1 MRERL
6 LAQDI
11 VATSREPLLI
21 LDQRL
26 TVLLASRSFGA
37 AFDIDEEAIVGLS
50 LIRIANGRLN
60 IPPLTERLAR
70 VLSGEATIEDFEV
83 RQDTASGP
91 RTFLIHA
98 SALGSDG
105 SEVRPLM
112 LTMEDVT
119 ERRKFE
125 ADCEDAMRRASDMVV
140 EFNHRAMNSFAMIGA
155 ILAMEARWQQD
166 ELCRA
171 AFNRMQARIAS
182 IAHLYRTL
190 GRGHSSE
197 SVGSDEYLKTI
208 VDDLIASLSDPSC
221 KVEVSFSVDKTLLP
235 VRLAV
240 PVGLLVNE
248 IVTNSLKHAFTGRAH
263 GRIGVAFA
271 PDGEHHVLRI
281 SDDGR
286 GIDASAGSGSGLGRR
301 LSEAFAQQLRGT
313 VEHTSGPHGTTVV
326 LRFPRADV
334 R

>member
-26 TVLLASRSFGA
+26 TVLMASRSFGA
-37 AFDIDEEAIVGLS
+37 AFGVDEEAVVGS
-50 LIRIANGRLN
+50 PLIRIANGRLN
-60 IPPLTERLAR
+60 IPPLTERLER

-91 RTFLIHA
+91 RTFLFHA
-98 SALGSDG
+98 SALGRDG
-105 SEVRPLM
+105 SEVRPLV

-119 ERRKFE
+119 ERRRIE
-125 ADCEDAMRRASDMVV
+125 ADCEDAIRRAGDMVV
-140 EFNHRAMNSFAMIGA
+140 EINHRAMNSFAMIGA
-155 ILAMEARWQQD
+155 ILSMEARLQQD

-171 AFNRMQARIAS
+171 AFARMQSRISS

-197 SVGSDEYLKTI
+197 SVGSDEYVKTI
-208 VDDLIASLSDPSC
+208 VDNLIASLGDPSC
-221 KVEVSFSVDKTLLP
+221 KVEASFSIHKTLLP

-263 GRIGVAFA
+263 GRISVAFA
-271 PDGEHHVLRI
+271 PDGEHHLLRI

-286 GIDASAGSGSGLGRR
+286 GIDASAGSASGLGRR
-301 LSEAFAQQLRGT
+301 LSEAFARQLRGT
-313 VEHTSGPHGTTVV
+313 IEHTSGPEGTTVV
-326 LRFPRADV
+326 LRFPRDDA